1 MTRRQPWSLRRRLI
15 AGILALIVVLG
26 IAIGAVSTAVLQ
38 TSLIDRLDRQLDS
51 SVGRSGAALGR
62 PGGLGDHENAPPVGG
77 FVLGE
82 AAGAIGALV
91 IDGEFVQAGYL
102 TETGDEQSLS
112 DAQIIELVSLPVDG
126 EPYTVDLGADLG
138 RYRVVAEPLNST
150 TTVIVG
156 LSLGDVDDTVTQLA
170 ITIAF
175 VTALALGAAAALG
188 AVVVRIALRP
198 LDRVV
203 ATATRVSE
211 LPLDEGEVQLAERVP
226 ESATAPGTE
235 VGRVGA
241 ALNRLLGR
249 VESALSARQASED
262 KLRRFVA
269 DASHE
274 LRTPLASIR
283 GYSEFVRTKG
293 QDLDPDFAR
302 SLERIDSESQRMTSL
317 VEDMLLL
324 ARLDAGPVM
333 HSDPVD
339 LSRLLIDAVSDA
351 HAAGPGHVWQLELPD
366 EPVTVPGD
374 APRLH
379 QVLANLLANAR
390 IHTPEGTRV
399 DVSVEQAEQVARIRI
414 ADDGP
419 GIPASIQPTLFER
432 FVRGDDSR
440 ARSRLKSAPG
450 GSTGLGLAIVKAIVE
465 SHGGAVR
472 VTSTPGSTQFVIEL
486 PTSAEPDAAAG
497 TSSS

>member
-1 MTRRQPWSLRRRLI
+1 MTSRRPWSLRRRLI
-15 AGILALIVVLG
+15 AGILALIVALG
-26 IAIGAVSTAVLQ
+26 VAIGGVSTAVLQ
-38 TSLIDRLDRQLDS
+38 NSLIDRLDRQLES
-51 SVGRSGAALGR
+51 SVGRSGTALGR
-62 PGGLGDHENAPPVGG
+62 PGGVEDREDPPPVGG

-82 AAGAIGALV
+82 AAGAIGVLV
-91 IDGEFVQAGYL
+91 IDGVLVQAGDL
-102 TETGDEQSLS
+102 TETGDDQSLTE
-112 DAQIIELVSLPVDG
+112 AQSLDLLSISVDG
-126 EPYTVDLGADLG
+126 EPYTVDLGGDLG
-138 RYRVVAEPLNST
+138 RYRVIAEPLNAT

-156 LSLGDVDDTVTQLA
+156 LSLDDVDETVTQLA

-235 VGRVGA
+235 VGRVGS

-249 VESALSARQASED
+249 VETALTARQESED

-283 GYSEFVRTKG
+283 GYSEFVRTKAP
-293 QDLDPDFAR
+293 DLDPDFAR

-324 ARLDAGPVM
+324 ARLDAGPEL
-333 HSDPVD
+333 HSNPVD

-351 HAAGPGHVWQLELPD
+351 HAAGPEHQWELDLPE
-366 EPVTVPGD
+366 EPVTIPGD
-374 APRLH
+374 AGRLH
-379 QVLANLLANAR
+379 QVVTNLLANAR

-399 DVSVEQAEQVARIRI
+399 TVSADADDEFARVRI

-419 GIPASIQPTLFER
+419 GIPEAILPTLFER

-440 ARSRLKSAPG
+440 ARARQTTAPG
-450 GSTGLGLAIVKAIVE
+450 GSTGLGLAIVRAIVE
-465 SHGGAVR
+465 SHGGSVQ
-472 VTSTPGSTQFVIEL
+472 V
-486 PTSAEPDAAAG
+486 
-497 TSSS
+497 TSSSDGTEFVVELPLASA

>member
-1 MTRRQPWSLRRRLI
+1 VRTRRPWSLRRRLV
-15 AGILALIVVLG
+15 AGILALIVTLG
-26 IAIGAVSTAVLQ
+26 VAIGAVSTAVLQ
-38 TSLIDRLDRQLDS
+38 NSLLDRLDRQLDA
-51 SVGRSGAALGR
+51 SVGRSGAVLVR
-62 PGGLGDHENAPPVGG
+62 PGGLGDRDDAPPVGG

-91 IDGEFVQAGYL
+91 VDGVFVQAGYL
-102 TETGDEQSLS
+102 TETGEEQSLTS
-112 DAQIIELVSLPVDG
+112 AQRLALVSVPVDG
-126 EPYTVDLGADLG
+126 EPTTVDLGEGLG
-138 RYRVVAEPLNST
+138 RYRVIAQPLNST
-150 TTVIVG
+150 SSVIVA
-156 LSLGDVDDTVTQLA
+156 LSLDDIDETVTQLA

-188 AVVVRIALRP
+188 TVVVRIALRP

-203 ATATRVSE
+203 VTATRVSE

-249 VESALSARQASED
+249 VETALTARQASED

-283 GYSEFVRTKG
+283 GYSEFVRTKAP
-293 QDLDPDFAR
+293 DLDPDFAR

-324 ARLDAGPVM
+324 ARLDSGPAL

-339 LSRLLIDAVSDA
+339 LSRLLVDAVSDA
-351 HAAGPGHVWQLELPD
+351 HAAGSGHQWELELPE

-374 APRLH
+374 AGRLH
-379 QVLANLLANAR
+379 QVVANLLANAR
-390 IHTPEGTRV
+390 SHTPEGTRV
-399 DVSVEQAEQVARIRI
+399 RISVEADEEFARVRI

-419 GIPASIQPTLFER
+419 GIPEAILPTLFER

-440 ARSRLKSAPG
+440 ARARLSTAPG
-450 GSTGLGLAIVKAIVE
+450 GSTGLGLAIVRAITE
-465 SHGGAVR
+465 SHGGSVT
-472 VTSTPGSTQFVIEL
+472 VTSSPGSTEFVVEL
-486 PTSAEPDAAAG
+486 PLASR
-497 TSSS
+497 